1 VSKKHRT
8 SLKVEKRDAVVPVRI
23 DPTPERRYPSYAS
36 RGEVVTSLP
45 LPVTAAYPL
54 TVVEAAGVSAV
65 RRCVSLIA
73 NAIAGQ
79 RWTEWEGEPATRL
92 METSRIVK
100 RPAASMTRR
109 EWVWRV
115 IASMALTDV
124 QYIYMVGGVDDEGI
138 PGSLLP
144 LPKEA
149 IQPAGMVDPWG
160 IFPPSQYSISG
171 INGTVSGEAVIP
183 MRSAFWPGVPIHLQG
198 ILQMARNAM
207 MMAHASDAYV
217 ARYWQSGGSPITQI
231 TTEQFLDDTQ
241 ADAIGNR
248 YRARRAKGPDY
259 PLVLGQGATAQPW
272 GADVSQQAAVEA
284 RREIVIEIANLFG
297 VDAEYLNVTPTGSS
311 MTYANIQDKALALDR
326 FTLSGFY
333 DPIQDIVS
341 DLLPEER
348 YMLIDMS
355 RLTRAGQESRF
366 RAWQIATGNKPWMM
380 PAEVRTEEGLAPSPE
395 IDAMEESRLKAIE
408 AGAEGMAQNGQ
419 NGQDG
424 QPQPGQQQ
432 EETVNA

>member
-8 SLKVEKRDAVVPVRI
+8 SLTKVEKRDAVVPVRI
-23 DPTPERRYPSYAS
+23 PAS
-36 RGEVVTSLP
+36 ESRSAYQIVTSSLSIP
-45 LPVTAAYPL
+45 TAAYPL
-54 TVVEAAGVSAV
+54 TVVEAAGVAAV

-79 RWTEWEGEPATRL
+79 RWTEWEGEPPKRL
-92 METSRIVK
+92 PTSSRIVK

-124 QYIYMVGGVDDEGI
+124 QYIYMVGGVDDEGV

-160 IFPPSQYSISG
+160 VFPPSQYTIAG
-171 INGTVSGEAVIP
+171 IAGTVSGESVIP

-207 MMAHASDAYV
+207 MMAFASDAYV
-217 ARYWQSGGSPITQI
+217 SRYWQAGGSPTTQI

-259 PLVLGQGATAQPW
+259 PLVLGQGASAQPW

-297 VDAEYLNVTPTGSS
+297 VAAHYVNVTPTGSS
-311 MTYANIQDKALALDR
+311 MTYANIQDEALSLDR
-326 FTLSGFY
+326 FTLAGFY
-333 DPIQDIVS
+333 DPIQDLVS

-348 YMLIDMS
+348 FMLVDMT
-355 RLTRAGQESRF
+355 RLTRASQESRF
-366 RAWQIATGNKPWMM
+366 RAWAIATGNKPWMM
-380 PAEVRTEEGLAPSPE
+380 PDEVRTEEGLGPSPE
-395 IDAMEESRLKAIE
+395 IDAMEEARVKAIE
-408 AGAEGMAQNGQ
+408 AGAEGLENKAGS
-419 NGQDG
+419 G
-424 QPQPGQQQ
+424 
-432 EETVNA
+432 EEEKAEEPVNA

>member
-1 VSKKHRT
+1 
-8 SLKVEKRDAVVPVRI
+8 VVPVRI
-23 DPTPERRYPSYAS
+23 NPTPERR
-36 RGEVVTSLP
+36 EVVTSTLSIIP
-45 LPVTAAYPL
+45 STAYPL

-65 RRCVSLIA
+65 RRCITLIA

-79 RWTEWEGEPATRL
+79 RWTEWEGEPARRL
-92 METSRIVK
+92 ATTSRIVK

-115 IASMALTDV
+115 IASMALTDI

-149 IQPAGMVDPWG
+149 IQPSGMIDPWG
-160 IFPPSQYSISG
+160 IFPPTQYSISG
-171 INGTVSGEAVIP
+171 IAGTVSGEAVIP

-217 ARYWQSGGSPITQI
+217 SRYWQAGGSPITQI
-231 TTEQFLDDTQ
+231 TTEQFLDDIQ

-248 YRARRAKGPDY
+248 YRARRQKGPDY

-297 VDAEYLNVTPTGSS
+297 VSAEYLNVTPTGAS
-311 MTYANIQDKALALDR
+311 MTYANVQDKALDLDR
-326 FTLSGFY
+326 FTLTGFY
-333 DPIQDIVS
+333 DPIQDLVS

-355 RLTRAGQESRF
+355 RLTRAAQESRF
-366 RAWQIATGNKPWMM
+366 RAWAIATGNKPWMM
-380 PAEVRTEEGLAPSPE
+380 PAEVRTEEGMEPSDE
-395 IDAMEESRLKAIE
+395 IDQMEESRMTAIE
-408 AGAEGMAQNGQ
+408 AGAEGMQNQAGGQ
-419 NGQDG
+419 E
-424 QPQPGQQQ
+424 Q
-432 EETVNA
+432 EAEQEQEPVNA